1 MPFIKGE
8 KREALD
14 EELATV
20 AITILGMNEKAK
32 AEDRKRGPLLSYAI
46 LKLLTDVYDGS
57 IPDMIEAMGVME
69 ETKLSYYSL
78 YMLPTEQRIMFRRWL
93 DPDGEY

>member
-8 KREALD
+8 KRKALD

-20 AITILGMNEKAK
+20 ALAIREMGT

-57 IPDMIEAMGVME
+57 VKDMIEAMGVIE
-69 ETKLSYYSL
+69 ETKLTYYSM
-78 YMLPTEQRIMFRRWL
+78 YMLPTEQRILFRRFL
-93 DPDGEY
+93 DPDGGY

>member
-20 AITILGMNEKAK
+20 ALTIRGMNGK

-57 IPDMIEAMGVME
+57 VKDMIEAMGVIE
-69 ETKLSYYSL
+69 ETKLTYYAM
-78 YMLPTEQRIMFRRWL
+78 YMLPTEQRILFRRFL
-93 DPDGEY
+93 DPEGSY

>member
-20 AITILGMNEKAK
+20 ALTIRGMNEVAK
-32 AEDRKRGPLLSYAI
+32 DRKRGPLLSYAI

-57 IPDMIEAMGVME
+57 IKDMIEAIGVIE
-69 ETKLSYYSL
+69 ETKLTWYSM
-78 YMLPTEQRIMFRRWL
+78 YMLPTEQRILFRRWL
-93 DPDGEY
+93 DSEGAY